1 MLFEIPQTY
10 EYHPKRSVEC
20 GVEEGVGV
28 GSVRVG
34 SDDGIGVVGV
44 GVEDRIVSLEPNDDF
59 AMGAPPGA
67 PGAID
72 RNKAIAPEVE
82 PE

>member
-1 MLFEIPQTY
+1 M
-10 EYHPKRSVEC
+10 
-20 GVEEGVGV
+20 
-28 GSVRVG
+28 RVG

-44 GVEDRIVSLEPNDDF
+44 GVEDRIVSLEPNDF